1 MALEIAPP
9 EGAQSINLL
18 DSPAQRAQTPPFG
31 SHSAIIHGVRADRL
45 PFGESPEAKNS
56 DKMIE
61 P

>member
-1 MALEIAPP
+1 MALEIAPL

-31 SHSAIIHGVRADRL
+31 SHSGIIHGVRADRL
-45 PFGESPEAKNS
+45 PFGESPEAEKS
-56 DKMIE
+56 DKLIE